1 MADPKLTGSP
11 VITADKVEGTAVY
24 DRRGNRIG
32 NIEDLVLDKING
44 KVLYAVMSFGGFLG
58 IGEKHHPL
66 PWSALTYDT
75 KLEGYV
81 VDVDKERLEK
91 APSYESD
98 RQVDWT
104 ADFGRR
110 INTYWNVPSEWP

>member
-1 MADPKLTGSP
+1 MADPKLTGSS

-32 NIEDLVLDKING
+32 TIEDLVLDKIGG

-66 PWSALTYDT
+66 PWGALTYDT
-75 KLEGYV
+75 GLEGYV
-81 VDVDKERLEK
+81 VD
-91 APSYESD
+91 PSYESD
-98 RQVDWT
+98 RDVEWS

>member
-11 VITADKVEGTAVY
+11 VITAEKVEGTAVY

-32 NIEDLVLDKING
+32 TIEDLVLDKIGG

-66 PWSALTYDT
+66 PWGALTYDT
-75 KLEGYV
+75 GLEGYV
-81 VDVDKERLEK
+81 VDVDKDRLEK

-98 RQVDWT
+98 RDVEWS
-104 ADFGRR
+104 ADFGHR